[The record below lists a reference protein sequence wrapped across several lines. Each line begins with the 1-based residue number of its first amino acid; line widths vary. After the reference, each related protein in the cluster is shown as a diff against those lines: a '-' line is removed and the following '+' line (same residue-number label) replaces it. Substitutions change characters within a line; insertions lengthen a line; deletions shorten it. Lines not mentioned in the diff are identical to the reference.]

1 MICNSLLL
9 KILNNIITLY
19 TIYLMTNRLQE
30 KGIQLWHIIPLKESY
45 PRTKSQAL
53 LWSALYKSLQRAIGI
68 EDHYF
73 LENKKRSDIAKDST
87 SKRKI
92 YDTLLSYIDIDP
104 NKLPAQF
111 VEIFKLNRSDPNLWL
126 QVKNIFNKAQY
137 LNKES
142 WRVIFVDGNIIIFR
156 NETRLIHT
164 DSKRKLTQGEKRCFT
179 IQTTFNTFS
188 SLYDAIRSQHYAID
202 HMKID
207 QETMLALIEE
217 LLSLAN
223 DIKIEWLWSK
233 NEVYKRQIDDII
245 AQLWDVRDYKKLW
258 AVLYNLE
265 QLEYTNK
272 SVDNNRIQWAVHKFT
287 DRFDNLNAMIDIT
300 AYRDLPALEKILH
313 KHTNALEMFLAQINY
328 MTDKEYVFSQYQ
340 QRLWI
345 SKNTRFQKKD
355 IHIPYNIM
363 IEPFWTFYKTIAE
376 YIHHDKFITDIIPV
390 LKESYETY
398 KTEHQ
403 EKLSQ
408 L

>member
-1 MICNSLLL
+1 
-9 KILNNIITLY
+9 
-19 TIYLMTNRLQE
+19 MTPNQLE
-30 KGIQLWHIIPLKESY
+30 WINLWHITPLKGEFS
-45 PRTKSQAL
+45 RTQSQEL
-53 LWSALYKSLQRAIGI
+53 IWSALYKSLQRSIGV
-68 EDHYF
+68 EDHHF
-73 LENKKRSDIAKDST
+73 LENKKRSDTAKDST

-104 NKLPAQF
+104 KKLPPKF
-111 VEIFKLNRSDPNLWL
+111 VELFKLDITAPDIGL
-126 QVKNIFNKAQY
+126 QIKTIFNQAHY

-142 WRVIFVDGNIIIFR
+142 GRVIFVDGNIIIFR

-164 DSKRKLTQGEKRCFT
+164 DNKRKLTQGEKRCFT

-188 SLYDAIRSQHYAID
+188 SLYDAIRSQHYAIN

-207 QETMLALIEE
+207 QETMLALVEE

-223 DIKIEWLWSK
+223 DIKTEWLWSK

-245 AQLWDVRDYKKLW
+245 TQLWDVKDYKKLW

-300 AYRDLPALEKILH
+300 AYRDLPALAKILH
-313 KHTNALEMFLAQINY
+313 KHETALEMFLAQISY
-328 MTDKEYVFSQYQ
+328 MPDKEYVFSQYQ
-340 QRLWI
+340 QRLWM
-345 SKNTRFQKKD
+345 STNTRSQKNNL
-355 IHIPYNIM
+355 HIPYDIS

-376 YIHHDKFITDIIPV
+376 YRHRDQFITDVVPA
-390 LKESYETY
+390 LKELYETY

-408 L
+408 K